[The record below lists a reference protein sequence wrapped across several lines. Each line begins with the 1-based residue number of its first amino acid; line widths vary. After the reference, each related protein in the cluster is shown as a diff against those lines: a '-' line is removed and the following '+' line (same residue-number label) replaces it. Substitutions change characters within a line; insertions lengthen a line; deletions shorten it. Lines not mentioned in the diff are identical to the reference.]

1 MTKNPNP
8 RTDAL
13 LVTPEEAAELL
24 SIGRTKLYELIADG
38 TLPSVRI
45 GRCRRLP
52 REALDELVRSLRDD
66 DSGNAGA
73 MEVAPLP

>member
-24 SIGRTKLYELIADG
+24 SIGRTKLYELMADG

-45 GRCRRLP
+45 GKSRRVP
-52 REALDELVRSLRDD
+52 RRALDELVLSLWGDGA
-66 DSGNAGA
+66 GNPKP
-73 MEVAPLP
+73 VAVPPPS

>member
-13 LVTPEEAAELL
+13 LVTREEAAELL
-24 SIGRTKLYELIADG
+24 SIGRTKLYELMADG

-45 GRCRRLP
+45 GKSRRVP
-52 REALDELVRSLRDD
+52 RRALDELVLSLWG
-66 DSGNAGA
+66 DSAGTA
-73 MEVAPLP
+73 KPVADPPPS

>member
-24 SIGRTKLYELIADG
+24 SIGRTKLYELMADG

-45 GRCRRLP
+45 GKSRRVP
-52 REALDELVRSLRDD
+52 RRALDELVLSLWGDRA
-66 DSGNAGA
+66 SNAK
-73 MEVAPLP
+73 PWPSHRPS

>member
-24 SIGRTKLYELIADG
+24 SIGRTKLYELMADG

-45 GRCRRLP
+45 GKSRRVP
-52 REALDELVRSLRDD
+52 RRALDELVVSLWGDGA
-66 DSGNAGA
+66 SNAKP
-73 MEVAPLP
+73 VAVPPPS